1 MAKHR
6 GLGQGQLLQMGF
18 TLTELLVAALI
29 GGIVVTMA
37 GWGMVALLQNNQ
49 RIEEQATTRM
59 NLSRALDFISDDIR
73 SALTVSTTAPSGWS
87 TPSGYNLVM
96 FIQKPADN
104 LEEQEDGTL
113 ASTPQVAY
121 YTRAKTSNIV
131 WRGPMILYRQK
142 GAGNSPQGDPQA
154 LIDGIAATSP
164 NCSSNLSGA
173 VDSGM
178 NKGGFRVFVQHERN
192 VKLCI
197 AGVVEATNTIYQ
209 AETLAAVRSGSEPPL
224 P

>member
-1 MAKHR
+1 MR
-6 GLGQGQLLQMGF
+6 TQGMKGWHHARTGF

-73 SALTVSTTAPSGWS
+73 SALTVSTTAPSGWT

-121 YTRAKTSNIV
+121 YTRAKTSGIN

-142 GAGNSPQGDPQA
+142 GAGNAPQGNPQA
-154 LIDGIAATSP
+154 LIDGLAATSP

-173 VDSGM
+173 VDSGTS
-178 NKGGFRVFVQHERN
+178 KGGFRVFVQHQRN

-197 AGVVEATNTIYQ
+197 AGMVMPTNTIYET
-209 AETLAAVRSGSEPPL
+209 ETLAAVRSGSATPTP
-224 P
+224 